1 MSRLAA
7 IENTLVAAWL
17 GAAILVAAV
26 VAPAAFRVLPTR
38 TLAGA
43 LVGQVLPVIFAG
55 GLLIAIVA
63 LGLEARMTRYTI
75 PARIWAPFALMI
87 VGCMVAQFIIGPKIE
102 AIRGAI
108 GGAVEGLDASDP
120 RRAQFGRLHG
130 ISVLLM
136 GVAMVGAGWALVSRL
151 FQAKS

>member
-7 IENTLVAAWL
+7 IENSLIAAWL

-26 VAPAAFRVLPTR
+26 VAPAAFRILPSR

-55 GLLIAIVA
+55 GLFIAIIA
-63 LGLEARMTRYTI
+63 LGLEARMTRYTV
-75 PARIWAPFALMI
+75 PARVWAPFAVMI
-87 VGCMVAQFIIGPKIE
+87 VGCAIAQFFIAPRIE
-102 AIRGAI
+102 TVRAAI
-108 GGAVEGLDASDP
+108 GGAVDALDATDP
-120 RRAQFGRLHG
+120 RRVQFGRLHG

-136 GVAMVGAGWALVSRL
+136 GVAMVGACWALVSKL
-151 FQAKS
+151 LQTKS